1 MGKEHLQSVLS
12 GTLNEI
18 IPSFWNILITAFVI
32 LMFIPILQIFVF
44 AVYNL
49 YFHPLRK
56 YPGPFLWIA
65 FPWLKSLS
73 LIRGKADHAVVAFH
87 EQFGPVVRTAPNIL
101 SFTSLTAWRDI
112 YGTGHAELPKHIFK
126 GSGMEERPNIITAN
140 ARDHHRFRRALLPA
154 FSNDALARQ
163 EPLLNSYVEQLIN
176 QLRRIA
182 KSDNSAADI
191 SKWYTMTTFD
201 IFGEL
206 AYGESFN
213 GLATGKV
220 HPWIRALSNMKYL
233 VPLLVF
239 PSISWILILLL
250 TTAEQRGSL
259 AEHQQRSMELTYKR
273 IKNKEIQERGDIMT
287 FVLREHGEDHG
298 LTDYEMACNADII
311 ISAGSETTGTAM
323 TGITYYMLRNPEKM
337 ARCVDEIR
345 STFETEESINFKETT
360 TKLPYLTACIEE
372 GLRLFPPVPT
382 GLLRETLPGR
392 PTLIDGHLIPEK
404 TVVAVHHLATY
415 HSESNFYDAKS
426 FLPERWLPEIHS
438 EPTSLFYNDNR
449 SCLKPFSYGP
459 RNCIGRNLAYH
470 EIRLILSKVL
480 WNFDLTLKP
489 GFEDWAIGQRSYQL
503 WEKPSLMVDVKIR
516 TA

>member
-1 MGKEHLQSVLS
+1 
-12 GTLNEI
+12 
-18 IPSFWNILITAFVI
+18 
-32 LMFIPILQIFVF
+32 
-44 AVYNL
+44 
-49 YFHPLRK
+49 
-56 YPGPFLWIA
+56 
-65 FPWLKSLS
+65 
-73 LIRGKADHAVVAFH
+73 
-87 EQFGPVVRTAPNIL
+87 
-101 SFTSLTAWRDI
+101 
-112 YGTGHAELPKHIFK
+112 
-126 GSGMEERPNIITAN
+126 MEERPNIITAN

-163 EPLLNSYVEQLIN
+163 EPLVNGYVEQLIN
-176 QLRRIA
+176 QLRGIA
-182 KSDNSAADI
+182 ESDNSIADI

-220 HPWIRALSNMKYL
+220 HPWIRALSDMKSL

-239 PSISWILILLL
+239 PSISWILVLLL

-287 FVLREHGEDHG
+287 FVLREHGEDQG

-323 TGITYYMLRNPEKM
+323 TGITYYMLRNPEKL
-337 ARCVDEIR
+337 ANLYRRRIALI
-345 STFETEESINFKETT
+345 S
-360 TKLPYLTACIEE
+360 
-372 GLRLFPPVPT
+372 PVPT

-392 PTLIDGHLIPEK
+392 PTLIDGHLIPER

-438 EPTSLFYNDNR
+438 EPTSPFYKDNR

-470 EIRLILSKVL
+470 EIRLILSRVL
-480 WNFDLTLKP
+480 WNFDLSLKP

-503 WEKPSLMVDVKIR
+503 WEKPSLMVDVKMR
-516 TA
+516 TL

>member
-1 MGKEHLQSVLS
+1 MEKQRPGIFSLQPLS
-12 GTLNEI
+12 DIN
-18 IPSFWNILITAFVI
+18 PSSWNFLITVVVI
-32 LMFIPILQIFVF
+32 LTLLPILRIFVL

-49 YFHPLRK
+49 YFHPLRQ
-56 YPGPFLWIA
+56 YPGPFFWIA
-65 FPWLKSLS
+65 FPWLKNIS
-73 LIRGKADHAVVAFH
+73 LIRGKADHAVVALH
-87 EQFGPVVRTAPNIL
+87 ERLGPVVRTAPNIL

-154 FSNDALARQ
+154 FTNDALARQ
-163 EPLLNSYVEQLIN
+163 EPLINSYVEQLIN
-176 QLRRIA
+176 QLRGITQ
-182 KSDNSAADI
+182 SDNLTADI

-220 HPWIRALSNMKYL
+220 HPWIRALSDMKSL

-239 PSISWILILLL
+239 PSISWLLVPLL

-259 AEHQQRSMELTYKR
+259 GEHQQRSMELTYKR

-287 FVLREHGEDHG
+287 FVLHEHGQDQG

-323 TGITYYMLRNPEKM
+323 TGITYYMLRNPDKL
-337 ARCVDEIR
+337 ARCVNEIR
-345 STFETEESINFKETT
+345 STFDTEESISFKETAA
-360 TKLPYLTACIEE
+360 KLPYLTACIEE
-372 GLRLFPPVPT
+372 GLRLYPPVPT

-392 PTLIDGHLIPEK
+392 PTLIDGHLIPERVSSLNQYPIVK
-404 TVVAVHHLATY
+404 
-415 HSESNFYDAKS
+415 
-426 FLPERWLPEIHS
+426 LPVFITLISDIIICRLSWLYTTWLPTILR
-438 EPTSLFYNDNR
+438 PTSMTPKISGQSVGYPKYTPSRPLL
-449 SCLKPFSYGP
+449 SIMITAAASSHSVTVHV
-459 RNCIGRNLAYH
+459 IVSVVTW
-470 EIRLILSKVL
+470 LIM
-480 WNFDLTLKP
+480 
-489 GFEDWAIGQRSYQL
+489 R
-503 WEKPSLMVDVKIR
+503 
-516 TA
+516 